1 MAPER
6 LWVSTDGWQAMIRH
20 VRSCVPEEA
29 CGLLGGVGGRA
40 TVVLPIE
47 NQSHSTIR
55 FRMEPAAQVR
65 AMMDLERTGQELL
78 GIYHSHPSGPSSPSA
93 TDVAEAAYPEVAYL
107 VWSPTGEGWQCEA
120 FRFEAGRFLPMGL
133 ERKDA

>member
-1 MAPER
+1 MAPEH
-6 LWVSTDGWQAMIRH
+6 LWVSAEAWQAMLRH

-40 TVVLPIE
+40 ILGLPIE

-65 AMMDLERTGQELL
+65 AMMDLERAGHELL
-78 GIYHSHPSGPSSPSA
+78 GIYHSHPSGPSSPSD
-93 TDVAEAAYPEVAYL
+93 TDTAEAAYPEIAYL
-107 VWSPTGEGWQCEA
+107 VWSPSGQCWWCEA
-120 FRFEAGRFLPMGL
+120 FAFDAGKFRPMRL
-133 ERKDA
+133 EREAA